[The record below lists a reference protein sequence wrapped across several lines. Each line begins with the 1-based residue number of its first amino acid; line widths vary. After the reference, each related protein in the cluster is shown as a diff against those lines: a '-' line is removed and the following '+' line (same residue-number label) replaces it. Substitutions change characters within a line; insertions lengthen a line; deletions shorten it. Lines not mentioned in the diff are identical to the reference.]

1 MHREKKMKL
10 PLILTPY
17 NIKKNNSKWTMDL
30 HVKLSNHQEKKK
42 KNRRKSFGSM
52 AKQRVLILEVQREN
66 LINGSF
72 IENLNAFV
80 L

>member
-1 MHREKKMKL
+1 MDHG
-10 PLILTPY
+10 LTCKT
-17 NIKKNNSKWTMDL
+17 IKS
-30 HVKLSNHQEKKK
+30 SGKK

>member
-1 MHREKKMKL
+1 
-10 PLILTPY
+10 
-17 NIKKNNSKWTMDL
+17 MDL
-30 HVKLSNHQEKKK
+30 HVKLSNHQKKK
-42 KNRRKSFGSM
+42 KKKTRRKSFGSM

-72 IENLNAFV
+72 IEILKAFV

>member
-1 MHREKKMKL
+1 MDHG
-10 PLILTPY
+10 LTCKT
-17 NIKKNNSKWTMDL
+17 IKS
-30 HVKLSNHQEKKK
+30 SEKKK
-42 KNRRKSFGSM
+42 KKTRRKSFGSM

-72 IENLNAFV
+72 IEILKAFV